1 MSIAA
6 SDRLVIAPTAVA
18 CVWKNRSRQMA
29 SYCCGSRPISRGARW
44 SFSSAT
50 MDEPPVPMVYV

>member
-1 MSIAA
+1 VEEQVAP
-6 SDRLVIAPTAVA
+6 DGLVLLRVA
-18 CVWKNRSRQMA
+18 
-29 SYCCGSRPISRGARW
+29 PISRGARW